1 MIKNYF
7 KTALAHLIRSKT
19 YSLISISSLTIG
31 LAVCIL
37 LFLYVRHELSYD
49 RFHKNADTIYRL
61 CNPEHPYHA
70 PPAAQLLADNIPEI
84 KAYTRILPRD
94 YVLIEYQ
101 TKRFKEDKVAFSD
114 ADLFRIFSFNFKQG
128 NPETALQAPL
138 TIVVSEKTALKY
150 FGNEDPVGNV
160 LKLNNEESYTVT
172 GVMEDMPQ
180 NSHFRYDIIGT
191 LAGTE
196 KEEDMNDWGWQN
208 FLVYFQLQEQFSQ
221 SDFELKCSQLLKN
234 PNTPNEPLPI
244 YSIQNLKDI
253 HLYSSHFKN
262 DIQPQNSIVY
272 ILIFS
277 AIGFLVLLIACFNY
291 INLLTAN
298 ATTRA
303 NEIGMRKVCGASRK
317 QLAMQ
322 YLSET
327 IVVVFI
333 SFCLSILVVSLC
345 LPLFNELSGK
355 ELSFSMLWN
364 LKTIMGIFS
373 ILLTVSVLAGLY
385 PAFILSSFTP
395 AKTLKSSKIGGE
407 STFHFR
413 KILVGAQFTIV
424 IALIACSIVMFR
436 QISFLQQKELGFDKE
451 NVLLSDID
459 DFGDEEKFMT
469 LKQALLDQNMVV
481 SVSAANR
488 VPSGDLSNVGG
499 VLPEGQKEVIAI
511 PFVHVNYDYFETL
524 GINAAQGRLLS
535 DQFKTDADE
544 SIILNEAAVA
554 SLGIQGDPIGQ
565 SLRCFWYTRSTRKIV
580 GIVKDFHFESLY
592 EEIKPAVFLISYDE
606 CRQLLIKVKPN
617 DLPTSINSLT
627 KICKNIYPDQVVEF
641 RYLSA
646 KLEQLYQSDT
656 KTFQLMGYFSALA
669 IILASMGLFG
679 IASFIIIRRTKEIGI
694 RKVNGANVSEIMQM
708 LSMSF
713 LRWISIA
720 FIIAT
725 PIAYYFMNRW
735 LENFANKTTLSWW
748 VFALAGFLVV
758 VIALLTISWQSYR
771 AATRNLVETLRYE

>member
-1 MIKNYF
+1 MIKNYI
-7 KTALAHLIRSKT
+7 KTAIAHLVRSKT

-61 CNPEHPYHA
+61 CNPEHTYHA

-84 KAYTRILPRD
+84 KAFTRILPRD
-94 YVLIEYQ
+94 YVLIEYRA
-101 TKRFKEDKVAFSD
+101 KRFKEDKVAFSD
-114 ADLFRIFSFNFKQG
+114 ADLFRIFSFKFKQG
-128 NPETALQAPL
+128 SPETALQAPL
-138 TIVVSEKTALKY
+138 TIVISEKTAHKY
-150 FGNEDPVGNV
+150 FGKEDPVGKT
-160 LKLNNEESYTVT
+160 LKLNNEASYTIT

-196 KEEDMNDWGWQN
+196 NEEGMNNWGWQN

-221 SDFELKCSQLLKN
+221 PDFETKCGQLLKN
-234 PNTPNEPLPI
+234 PNEPNEPYPI

-364 LKTIMGIFS
+364 LKTILGISS

-395 AKTLKSSKIGGE
+395 TKTLKSSKIGGE

-459 DFGDEEKFMT
+459 DFGDEEKYMT

-488 VPSGDLSNVGG
+488 VPSGDLSNIGG
-499 VLPEGQKEVIAI
+499 VLPEGQKEGIAI
-511 PFVHVNYDYFETL
+511 PFVHVNYDYFEAL
-524 GINAAQGRLLS
+524 GIKATQGRLFS

-544 SIILNEAAVA
+544 SIILNEAALA

-565 SLRCFWYTRSTRKIV
+565 SIRCTWPRSTRKIV

-592 EEIKPAVFLISYDE
+592 EEIKPTVFLICFDE

-617 DLPTSINSLT
+617 DLPTTTNSLT

-656 KTFQLMGYFSALA
+656 KSFQLMGYFAVLA
-669 IILASMGLFG
+669 ILLASMGLFG

-708 LSMSF
+708 LSISF
-713 LRWISIA
+713 LKWISIA

-735 LENFANKTTLSWW
+735 LENFASKTTLSWW

-771 AATRNLVETLRYE
+771 AATRNLVVALRYE